1 MSFTNPY
8 AFWRSKERLVEP
20 SHDIP
25 RASAL
30 PGDDAYECPAC
41 QGELRLAKGKVLP
54 PYFAHNSG
62 QGDCTEAEVLLATAK
77 LLLVQVI
84 NDWINGRGAAPRIT
98 RHCDRCRRLKI
109 VQPPEDTAQAMS
121 ENAPGPQRNDV
132 TLLDGVGRVL
142 LGLQVRVR
150 HRADAHDGPW
160 IEVVGSEVLKD
171 PLFWRPVDWG
181 NLEPLPTC
189 EHCEREAAAGFQTTA
204 PLNPYVVADTS
215 LAGKIFGPGGLMS
228 KSMPG
233 YEERPSQRELAEAI
247 DQTIQKGGNLLAEG
261 PCGTGKSAA
270 YLSIAISH
278 VAHTGGKVLVSTAN
292 KALMDQLIDKDL
304 PQTIKALG
312 VNVSYALIKGRG
324 NYACPTRL
332 EQWIAS
338 EGDRDHPVADW
349 AITTPDGDIER
360 ANVVIEPKVA
370 REIKG
375 KTDCSKHCKAD
386 NCFYYQAKER
396 AAEAQV
402 IVTNHSMLFAH
413 LAIKSRI
420 GKAVV
425 LPDVDIVIMDEG
437 HELADSA
444 RGFFETTISEGYSSR
459 VAFTDSQR
467 RAIDHTEEQFFRH
480 ARRATA
486 KTGGNIC
493 EPWLNGQAKSACEDF
508 IDATAGNAVLTK
520 EALERAQAVE
530 ADEKTLEELELKHTR
545 AMEVAARVLAVCELL
560 PHKAAGSDRAFWLED
575 STNNRRGVSR
585 GVIKGCPV
593 DVSQFI
599 HDGLFAERSV
609 ATIVTSA
616 TLSTSGNFDH
626 VGKELGF
633 RGDTKQVSSP
643 FDFDRQS
650 ILVVPDR
657 HDMPHEP
664 RGQGRQPF
672 LERAADLFSWIAT
685 QTGGGVLF
693 LFASKKSM
701 HTVAKRVGNSLPFK
715 VLVQG
720 DDTTKRLSEEFKLD
734 QNACLFGL
742 KSFWAGLDVPG
753 HSLRCVIVE
762 KLPFIAPDEPFQ
774 HYRQRVHGRN
784 VAMDYMIQDA
794 MLQLRQGVGRL
805 VRTSSDG
812 GAVVMLDRRVV
823 SRYMR
828 EFSASMPWSRRHD
841 GLGVIQGYFAPAR
854 A

>member
-1 MSFTNPY
+1 VSFTNPY
-8 AFWRSKERLVEP
+8 AFWRSKARLVEP
-20 SHDIP
+20 SHDLP
-25 RASAL
+25 RASGL

-41 QGELRLAKGKVLP
+41 QGELRLPKGKKLP
-54 PYFAHNSG
+54 PYFAHNAG
-62 QGDCTEAEVLLATAK
+62 QDLVCTEAQVLAHTAK
-77 LLLVQVI
+77 LLLVQTV
-84 NDWINGRGAAPRIT
+84 NDWVNGRGDAPRIT
-98 RHCDRCRRLKI
+98 RHCGRCRRLKI
-109 VQPPEDTAQAMS
+109 VAPPENTAQAQAMNTS
-121 ENAPGPQRNDV
+121 GPLRYDV
-132 TLLDGVGRVL
+132 VLIDGVGREL
-142 LGLQVRVR
+142 LALQVRVR
-150 HRADAHDGPW
+150 KKAEQIGMPW
-160 IEVVGSEVLKD
+160 AELVASEVLKD

-181 NLEPLPTC
+181 NLEPIASC
-189 EHCEREAAAGFQTTA
+189 EHCEKEAAAGFQTTA
-204 PLNPYVVADTS
+204 PLNPYVVTADS
-215 LAGKIFGPGGLMS
+215 LAGKIFGPTGLLS
-228 KSMPG
+228 KAMPG

-292 KALMDQLIDKDL
+292 KALMDQIYDKDL
-304 PQTIKALG
+304 PLVLKTLG
-312 VNVSYALIKGRG
+312 VNVKYALLKGRG

-332 EQWIAS
+332 EQALA
-338 EGDRDHPVADW
+338 ELDRDDPLADW
-349 AITTPDGDIER
+349 ALTTEDGDLER
-360 ANVVIEPKVA
+360 ANVVIDPKVRA
-370 REIKG
+370 KIKG
-375 KTDCSKHCKAD
+375 KTECSKHCKAD
-386 NCFYYQAKER
+386 ACFYYQAKER
-396 AAEAQV
+396 ASEAQV

-413 LAIKSRI
+413 LALKSRI

-425 LPDVDIVIMDEG
+425 LPDADIVIMDEG

-444 RGFFETTISEGYSSR
+444 RGFFEFTISEGYSSR
-459 VAFTDSQR
+459 AAYNEFQR
-467 RAIDHTEEQFFRH
+467 REIDGTEERFFRM
-480 ARRATA
+480 ARKATA
-486 KTGGNIC
+486 NTGGNIC
-493 EPWLNGQAKSACEDF
+493 EAWLNGQAQRACEEF
-508 IDATAGNAVLTK
+508 MDATAGNAVLWR
-520 EALERAQAVE
+520 EALERAQDQE
-530 ADEKTLEELELKHTR
+530 ADEGTLEELQIKTDRAVELTK
-545 AMEVAARVLAVCELL
+545 RVLAVCELL
-560 PHKAAGSDRAFWLED
+560 PDKGAGSNRAFWLED
-575 STNNRRGVSR
+575 STNNRRGVNR

-599 HDGLFAERSV
+599 HDGLFAERSM
-609 ATIVTSA
+609 AAIVTSA

-633 RGDTKQVSSP
+633 VGDTKQVSSP

-650 ILVVPDR
+650 ILVVPNE
-657 HDMPHEP
+657 HDMPHVP
-664 RGQGRQPF
+664 QGRARQSF
-672 LERAADLFSWIAT
+672 LERAAELFSWIAT

-701 HTVAKRVGNSLPFK
+701 HEVKRRVGNLPFK

-774 HYRQRVHGRN
+774 HYRQRVHGRKA
-784 VAMDYMIQDA
+784 AMDYMIQDA

-828 EFSASMPWSRRHD
+828 EFSASMPWSQRHD
-841 GLGVIQGYFAPAR
+841 GLGVIEHYFAPAR
-854 A
+854 G